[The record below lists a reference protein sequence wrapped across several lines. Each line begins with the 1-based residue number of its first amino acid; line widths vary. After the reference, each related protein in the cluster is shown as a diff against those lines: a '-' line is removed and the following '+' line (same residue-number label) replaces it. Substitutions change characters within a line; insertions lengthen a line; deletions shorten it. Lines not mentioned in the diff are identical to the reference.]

1 MTPFYICIVSRAN
14 QKEIILQCNYLHQDG
29 GTPEHNNSC
38 QHWDSFL
45 TFMNGQSTWESDRN
59 SFSRTM
65 FKEQTGHIH
74 SSLIS
79 SLSTASRLKAGD
91 LKVYRYH
98 LLCRGLHLDSV
109 LCCQRHRALNPA
121 VWQHPN
127 ATAVCPWRDTETL
140 DLLLHPC
147 KHTYPRGKQSS

>member
-29 GTPEHNNSC
+29 DTPEHNSS

-59 SFSRTM
+59 SVSKTM
-65 FKEQTGHIH
+65 LKGTNRSYPQLTDTISIH
-74 SSLIS
+74 CPKAKGRRSQGVEVSS
-79 SLSTASRLKAGD
+79 SLSWTSLRVSPVLPAAQGLKSSWVTASKC
-91 LKVYRYH
+91 YWNM
-98 LLCRGLHLDSV
+98 SME
-109 LCCQRHRALNPA
+109 RHI
-121 VWQHPN
+121 
-127 ATAVCPWRDTETL
+127 ETL

-147 KHTYPRGKQSS
+147 KHTYPRGKKSS